1 MSCPDVPAQLA
12 ERGVEVRGG
21 GGCQRLRA
29 LGRHADVLLQEEPA
43 TRAARFSTRCQTAPL
58 TTKQTGSTGME
69 LFATAKF
76 SGYFPIW
83 CAVRFLWT
91 VSIVSKNKITRNR
104 GLSPQLEVITRRSII
119 KTA

>member
-21 GGCQRLRA
+21 SGCQRLRA

-69 LFATAKF
+69 LLLPRSSQVIFQ
-76 SGYFPIW
+76 SGAPFG
-83 CAVRFLWT
+83 FF
-91 VSIVSKNKITRNR
+91 
-104 GLSPQLEVITRRSII
+104 GLLV
-119 KTA
+119 